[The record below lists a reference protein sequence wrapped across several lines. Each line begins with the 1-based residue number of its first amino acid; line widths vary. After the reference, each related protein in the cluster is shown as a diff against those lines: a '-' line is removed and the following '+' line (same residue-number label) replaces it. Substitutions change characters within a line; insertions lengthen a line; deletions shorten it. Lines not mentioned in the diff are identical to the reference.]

1 MPEINEIEFEGE
13 LTLDYFSEADN
24 SSRLR
29 LDGKNMDTIMA
40 EMLDFP
46 SSEEWDQIFTKLG
59 QMREKGMQPD
69 GSEPDLTR
77 SAGRYKIKIEK
88 VE

>member
-13 LTLDYFSEADN
+13 LTLDYFSEADD
-24 SSRLR
+24 SRRLR
-29 LDGKNMDTIMA
+29 LDGKSMDTIVA

-46 SSEEWDQIFTKLG
+46 TNEEFDEIFGKLG
-59 QMREKGMQPD
+59 QMREQGMQPD